1 LEQTPIQLDYGREEP
16 LKTNW
21 TYVAFL
27 FGITNCLIS
36 IGLLIN
42 MVIEIGHAF
51 TANTSRFAA
60 DHAGSAVILLFCA
73 GLTAILGYFFV
84 RYSR

>member
-1 LEQTPIQLDYGREEP
+1 LDQLPVQLDYGREELP
-16 LKTNW
+16 KTNW
-21 TYVAFL
+21 PYLAFL

-36 IGLLIN
+36 VALLIN

-51 TANTSRFAA
+51 AANTSRFAVS
-60 DHAGSAVILLFCA
+60 HAGSAVMLLLCTV
-73 GLTAILGYFFV
+73 LTAILGYFFV